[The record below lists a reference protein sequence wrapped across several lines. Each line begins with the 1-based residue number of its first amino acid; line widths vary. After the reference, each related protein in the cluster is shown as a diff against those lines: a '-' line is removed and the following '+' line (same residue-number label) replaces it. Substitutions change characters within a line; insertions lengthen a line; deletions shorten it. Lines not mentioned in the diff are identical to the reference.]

1 MPSTRQVLVLAP
13 MTMELKPIV
22 KLLGA
27 RPSESEDTKFFSG
40 QCGPLDVVV
49 SQIGVGPS
57 VAATSTERL
66 LDLFDVERVILSGI
80 AGGIHPSSAI
90 GTVIV
95 PDVVV
100 EVSTGKELRPSRLGD
115 TGKAGKV
122 GTVDELIVDP
132 SRIASLVDQ
141 GIDALE
147 MEASGVGSVCD
158 EHNVPW
164 SVVRVISDRPDDGFA
179 DDSVMDTLRPD
190 GTADPWAA
198 LRLMVTK
205 PGRIPGLVRLGR
217 DSSAA
222 ASKAAKTTFRALQG
236 LA

>member
-1 MPSTRQVLVLAP
+1 MPPTRRVLVLAP
-13 MTMELKPIV
+13 MTMELKPIA

-27 RPSESEDTKFFSG
+27 RPSETGDDRSYVG
-40 QCGPLDVVV
+40 RCGSLDVVV

-57 VAATSTERL
+57 VAAASTQRL
-66 LDLFDVERVILSGI
+66 LDQFDVERVILSGI

-100 EVSTGKELRPSRLGD
+100 EVSSGKELRPSRLGD
-115 TGKAGKV
+115 TAMRGTV
-122 GTVDELIVDP
+122 GTVDELIVDS
-132 SRIASLVDQ
+132 SRIAGLVDQ

-158 EHNVPW
+158 ERSVPW
-164 SVVRVISDRPDDGFA
+164 SVVRVISDRPDDEFA
-179 DDSVMDTLRPD
+179 DGAVLDTLRPD

-217 DSSAA
+217 NSSAA
-222 ASKAAKTTFRALQG
+222 ATKAARTTFGALQG

>member
-1 MPSTRQVLVLAP
+1 

-27 RPSESEDTKFFSG
+27 RPSEAGGTKFYNG
-40 QCGPLDVVV
+40 QCGPLDVLV

-57 VAATSTERL
+57 VAASSTGRL
-66 LDLFDVERVILSGI
+66 LDQFAVERVILSGI

-100 EVSTGKELRPSRLGD
+100 EVSSGKELRPSRLGD
-115 TGKAGKV
+115 AGMGGKV

-132 SRIASLVDQ
+132 SRIAGLVDQ

-158 EHNVPW
+158 ERSVPW

-179 DDSVMDTLRPD
+179 DGAVLETLRPD

-222 ASKAAKTTFRALQG
+222 SAKAAKTTFEALQG